1 MGCEKPSN
9 LMMDSPSTKVSS
21 ISKPSYQQKHHL
33 RALFRSISLVA
44 LVAVFCAYNYWH
56 SGQDTLDEFHRR
68 LDDEDEASAAPC
80 ENVTVADPKW
90 HLVFYI
96 LGVLYM
102 FLALAIVCDEFFVPA
117 LEEMSSERHLNLSM
131 DVAGATLMAAGGSA
145 PELFT
150 ALFGTF
156 KESDVGFGTIVG
168 SAVFNVL
175 FVIGMCSLLSKE
187 LLQLTWWPLF
197 RDSVYYIIGLVV
209 LATFVG
215 VTSAGEIELWEA
227 CVLFVLYL
235 GYVLVM
241 AYNERLYTLI
251 NGKFLGVGAK
261 AEAED
266 DFVVV
271 DEEKVTGAFELHES
285 SGDFK
290 DEETAEAM
298 SRRNQM
304 TKAQSFLQPGSFRA
318 GIVKLIRDPKSWT
331 GISLVTKI
339 KGDVNTVF
347 SHVDTDGDQMVN
359 KEELRKVFEELKC
372 DLNDTEFD
380 QIYDELD
387 EDKSGMI
394 DKDEFTKWYLS
405 SEKRMLSKVQTV
417 FKELDTNNSGTVDRT
432 EVRTLLE
439 SIDPTVSEAEVT
451 AALMEMTRTGEI
463 DEIAYEE
470 FAEWYAHSLV
480 FQHQKEEAEE
490 ESEGIFASL
499 RPPRGNNKS
508 VFAYAKYILLL
519 PLVITLAF
527 TVPDVRRPGLGKFS
541 YLSFFLSIAWIGLYS
556 FFMVDWAEIIG
567 ATLGIPDIIMGLTFL
582 AAGTSVPDLLS
593 SVIVAR
599 RGEGDMAVSSS
610 IGSNIF
616 DILVGLPLPWIAYTA
631 YPGKPDTVAV
641 GAEGVGVSI
650 TILVAMI
657 ALIIVTIHLNGWK
670 LTKTAGYMMFVFYVA
685 FVVQAVIREL
695 PFQTCG

>member
-1 MGCEKPSN
+1 
-9 LMMDSPSTKVSS
+9 MDPKSS
-21 ISKPSYQQKHHL
+21 IKPASVPEPYYKKKHHL
-33 RALFRSISLVA
+33 RAIFRSISLVG
-44 LVAVFCAYNYWH
+44 LVAVFCTYNH
-56 SGQDTLDEFHRR
+56 LRSGQSVVDEFHRH
-68 LDDEDEASAAPC
+68 LDDEDEAAAAAC
-80 ENVTVADPKW
+80 EDVNIADPKW
-90 HLVFYI
+90 HLVVYI

-117 LEEMSSERHLNLSM
+117 LEEMSSDRHLNLSM

-156 KESDVGFGTIVG
+156 KESAVGFGTIVG

-241 AYNERLYTLI
+241 AYNERLYALI
-251 NGKFLGVGAK
+251 TGKFLGAGAK
-261 AEAED
+261 TAAED

-271 DEEKVTGAFELHES
+271 DEGKVTAAFELHEA
-285 SGDFK
+285 SGEWK
-290 DEETAEAM
+290 DEENATAVKQ
-298 SRRNQM
+298 RNQV
-304 TKAQSFLQPGSFRA
+304 TKPQSLLWPGSFRA

-331 GISLVTKI
+331 GISLVTKV

-347 SHVDTDGDQMVN
+347 SHVDTDGDKMVN
-359 KEELRKVFEELKC
+359 KEELRKVFEELEC
-372 DLNDTEFD
+372 NLSDAEFD
-380 QIYDELD
+380 QVYDQLD

-394 DKDEFTKWYLS
+394 DKEEFTKWYLN
-405 SEKRMLSKVQTV
+405 SEKRILSKVEQT
-417 FKELDTNNSGTVDRT
+417 FKQLDTDNSGTIDRT
-432 EVRTLLE
+432 EVRTLLQ

-451 AALMEMTRTGEI
+451 SALMDMHQTGELE
-463 DEIAYEE
+463 EISFKE
-470 FAEWYAHSLV
+470 FYDWYVNSLL

-490 ESEGIFASL
+490 ESQGIFASL
-499 RPPRGNNKS
+499 RPPKGDKG
-508 VFAYAKYILLL
+508 FLAYAKYILLL
-519 PLVITLAF
+519 PLVLTLAI
-527 TVPDVRRPGLGKFS
+527 TVPDVRRPGLGKYC
-541 YLSFFLSIAWIGLYS
+541 YLSFFLSIAWIGMYS
-556 FFMVDWAEIIG
+556 YFMVDWAEIIG
-567 ATLGIPDIIMGLTFL
+567 ATVGIPDIIMGLTFL

-616 DILVGLPLPWIAYTA
+616 DILVGLPVPWIAYTA
-631 YPGKPDTVAV
+631 YPGKPGTVAV
-641 GAEGVGVSI
+641 GADGIGISI

-670 LTKTAGYMMFVFYVA
+670 LTKAAGYMMFVFYVA
-685 FVVQAVIREL
+685 FVVQAIIREL
-695 PFQTCG
+695 PFPSCV